1 MMKLEGDERGWSV
14 EALVLAT
21 AALLVALTNLP
32 FWREALAG
40 RSAADFGTWRFV
52 AGTGVL
58 LIAAQ
63 AAVVLLVATR
73 ATVRPLLGLLI
84 VASLVAQHLM
94 ERYGVV
100 LDPSM
105 MRNALRTQMREA
117 SELVSPWLL
126 VNAGIGVLAFVALF
140 RVPIRRRSALLP
152 ALARRLGFVL
162 GTVVIG
168 VAALLLVFQ
177 DFSSTMRN
185 QRELRYR
192 ITPANLLY
200 STGRV
205 LAADMRDAA
214 RTREPLQPV
223 RAVAPANGRKPRLL
237 VMVVGETARAMN
249 FSLNGYARETNPEL
263 AALPVVN
270 FADTTA
276 CGTSTEVSV
285 PCLFSALGR
294 ANYDEERIRASESLA
309 QLLARAGMRVVWL
322 DNQSG
327 CKKVCAGLEFA
338 DLSSGSDP
346 QACPGGECLD
356 GVLLDGLRRVV
367 EESGEAPVRDTVVVL
382 HQLGNHGPAYSKRYP
397 REFAHFQPECT
408 KSELRECSREEI
420 VNSYDNAIRYTDHV
434 LARAIGMLK
443 GWQPRY
449 DVGLMYVSDHGESLG
464 EKGLYLHGMP
474 YAVAPRE
481 QLAVPM
487 LWWFGGAGAR
497 GWDGV
502 DTACLRERARRP
514 AQHDN
519 VYHSVLGLLQIE
531 TPSYD
536 AASDLVG
543 PCRRSGRDG

>member
-1 MMKLEGDERGWSV
+1 MNRDERGWSV
-14 EALVLAT
+14 EVLVLAT
-21 AALLVALTNLP
+21 MALLIALANIP

-40 RSAADFGTWRFV
+40 RSAADLGTWRFV
-52 AGTGVL
+52 AGTTVL
-58 LIAAQ
+58 LAAAQ
-63 AAVVLLVATR
+63 AVVVLLLATR

-94 ERYGVV
+94 QRYGVV

-105 MRNALRTQMREA
+105 MRNALRTEVREA

-126 VNAGIGVLAFVALF
+126 VNAGIGAVAFAALC
-140 RVPIRRRSALLP
+140 RVPIRRRTALAP
-152 ALARRLGFVL
+152 ALGRRLAFVA
-162 GTVVIG
+162 GTAVVG

-200 STGRV
+200 STGRA
-205 LAADMRDAA
+205 LAADMRDARRA
-214 RTREPLQPV
+214 REPLLPV
-223 RAVAPANGRKPRLL
+223 HAASPAHGRKPRLL

-249 FSLNGYARETNPEL
+249 FSLNGYARDTNPEL

-270 FADTTA
+270 FTDVTA

-285 PCLFSALGR
+285 PCLFSSFGR
-294 ANYDEERIRASESLA
+294 ARYDEARIRASESLP
-309 QLLARAGMRVVWL
+309 QLLARAGLHVVWL
-322 DNQSG
+322 DNQAG
-327 CKKVCAGLEFA
+327 CKKVCAGLEFV
-338 DLSSGSDP
+338 DVSSGTDP
-346 QACPGGECLD
+346 RLCPGGECLD

-367 EESGEAPVRDTVVVL
+367 EAQGEAPARDTVVVL

-408 KSELRECSREEI
+408 KRELRECSREEI
-420 VNSYDNAIRYTDHV
+420 VNSYDNAIRYTDHL
-434 LARAIGMLK
+434 LAQAVGMLQ
-443 GWQPRY
+443 GWQQRF
-449 DVGLMYVSDHGESLG
+449 DVGLMYFSDHGESLG

-474 YAVAPRE
+474 YAIAPRE

-502 DTACLRERARRP
+502 DAACLRERARRP
-514 AQHDN
+514 ARHDDI
-519 VYHSVLGLLQIE
+519 YHSVLGLMQIE

-536 AASDLVG
+536 AGSDLVG
-543 PCRRSGRDG
+543 PCRRGGADG